1 LKRRIRLRKEP
12 TQARA
17 KETTDA
23 ILEATLQVLVQVGE
37 RSLTTTRVA
46 QRAGVSVGTLYQYF
60 PDKASLVMALK
71 VRYLGLM
78 IHAMREALADPKEST
93 LEGILRPALAA
104 LLRVKHEH
112 LALTKALAASVE
124 RDGTHFVRESL
135 EHFVSAL
142 VPILARTLPKLRDV
156 ERHVTLLVAALE
168 GAISYAAF
176 EAPEWLASE
185 RFLDDLVLLAGGF
198 LNERSRM
205 SGPRRSLR
213 RQSPRGSGH

>member
-1 LKRRIRLRKEP
+1 M
-12 TQARA
+12 
-17 KETTDA
+17 
-23 ILEATLQVLVQVGE
+23 QVGE

-185 RFLDDLVLLAGGF
+185 RFLDDLVRLAGGF